1 MRDYRLSV
9 RRISPGVFV
18 ELLLLADQ
26 AVGVST
32 LNKGPSPINCI
43 DNGIRDY

>member
-9 RRISPGVFV
+9 RRIRQGVFV
-18 ELLLLADQ
+18 ELLFLAGQ

-32 LNKGPSPINCI
+32 LNKGLSPIKLH
-43 DNGIRDY
+43 